1 MNRFDILRRWWRWGI
16 FGKSQYFS
24 ISNMV
29 VHVHSIYRFILF
41 QKPILRIGGKL
52 SRIYFKLNSAKGRW
66 RKCPFLK
73 LLQCYC
79 LPRFFLYNNSKLG
92 LIIVFC
98 KDGLISEGF
107 FAICFVQPIFWSFGF
122 WYFGHFSC
130 MIFFPRFFPVL
141 PILPCKM

>member
-1 MNRFDILRRWWRWGI
+1 MNRFEILRRGWWRGI
-16 FGKSQYFS
+16 FGKGQYFS

-79 LPRFFLYNNSKLG
+79 LSRIFLYNNSKLG

-98 KDGLISEGF
+98 KGGLISEGIF
-107 FAICFVQPIFWSFGF
+107 LRFVSFVQYFCLLVFGILVTLVALF
-122 WYFGHFSC
+122 LSVFS
-130 MIFFPRFFPVL
+130 VL
-141 PILPCKM
+141 PILPCKI

>member
-1 MNRFDILRRWWRWGI
+1 MNRFEILRRWWRWGI
-16 FGKSQYFS
+16 FGKGQYFS

-29 VHVHSIYRFILF
+29 VHVHSIYRFMLF
-41 QKPILRIGGKL
+41 QKPIFRIGGKL

-79 LPRFFLYNNSKLG
+79 LSRIFLYNNSKLG

-98 KDGLISEGF
+98 KGGLISEGI
-107 FAICFVQPIFWSFGF
+107 FALFSWFLIKKSYLVFVE
-122 WYFGHFSC
+122 FSN
-130 MIFFPRFFPVL
+130 IT
-141 PILPCKM
+141 